1 MSETETAP
9 MSITFVSDWLTARST
24 TQCSLNLA
32 KTLIKHGHT
41 VRVICPGGEM
51 KKAFLESGIELDI
64 RRNMYIPVLNLLTLR
79 SAARSLSGTKCR
91 IIHAQSQEASVFG
104 VGLASLCRLPSVVT
118 VRRFDSSRRLSAPK
132 RTRILAVSEALRE
145 FLVNESKIP
154 KERIDVV
161 PDGVDISEYKAVKPF
176 SVPDQIPVIGSMG
189 RFEPLRG
196 FSYFIKA
203 AKTVVEAGHRVEFLI
218 IGTGSEEKKLRE
230 LISVL
235 GLTEYFTFVAES
247 VDYRKRIESMDIV
260 VVCPIKEGFGMVALE
275 AMACAKP
282 VIASA
287 VGGIYSIVKDGNTGI
302 LTPPRDSDGI
312 AEKVISLLRN
322 TDEAERLGE
331 NARAAVEE
339 KFTMDIVAGKTEM
352 VYRQAVEGQL

>member
-1 MSETETAP
+1 MSETETTP
-9 MSITFVSDWLTARST
+9 MAITFVSDWLTARST

-32 KTLIKHGHT
+32 KTLTKRGHT

-51 KKAFLESGIELDI
+51 KEAFLESGIELDI
-64 RRNMYIPVLNLLTLR
+64 RRNMYMPVLNLLTLR
-79 SAARSLSGTKCR
+79 SAARSVSGTKCR

-118 VRRFDSSRRLSAPK
+118 VRRFDVSRRLAAPK
-132 RTRILAVSEALRE
+132 GTRILAVNEALRE

-161 PDGVDISEYKAVKPF
+161 PSGVDISEYKAVSPF
-176 SVPDQIPVIGSMG
+176 SVPDQIPVVGSLG
-189 RFEPLRG
+189 RFEPFRG
-196 FSYFIKA
+196 FPYFIKA
-203 AKTVVEAGHRVEFLI
+203 AKTVVEAGHRVEFLM

-230 LISVL
+230 LVSAL
-235 GLTEYFTFVAES
+235 GLTEYFTFVSES
-247 VDYRKRIESMDIV
+247 IDYKRGIESMDIAI
-260 VVCPIKEGFGMVALE
+260 VCPIKEGFGMMALE

-287 VGGIYSIVKDGNTGI
+287 VGGIYSIMKDGDTGI
-302 LTPPRDSDGI
+302 LTPPKDSDSI
-312 AEKVISLLRN
+312 AEKVISLLHD
-322 TDEAERLGE
+322 TEEAKRLGE
-331 NARAAVEE
+331 NARTAVEE

-352 VYRQAVEGQL
+352 VYKRAVEGEL